1 MATPILRRFAISG
14 VTLVLASAVPFAVPV
29 ESATIRVP
37 MDQPTIQ
44 AGINA
49 AAIGDTVL
57 VAPGTY
63 TGVGNHDLDFGGKA
77 IMLRSSG
84 GAVATTI
91 NCASSGRGLN
101 FTAGEGP
108 NTIVDGF
115 TVTAG
120 FLRPAGQSSSELSS
134 SQARNPG
141 QVAAGELATKTGGNG
156 AGILCISSA
165 PTIRNC
171 RFINNRSL
179 GGGAAFIANSLGIR
193 FEGCYFSGNRGEM
206 NGGAIYAAFSTLQ
219 LTGCTFHGNFA
230 GNADFGQGGGVYA
243 DSAWLIASDCTFTGN
258 EARSTGD
265 DSVTRADGGGL
276 FASGIISLTSCHFE
290 NNAALATNLDT
301 QVGNVARGGGA
312 MLLGD
317 DVLLTECTFIKNRA
331 EAESG
336 AKGIDDNEALG
347 GGIYCEAAVLNGCI
361 IGQNT
366 ATSSGSPSN
375 NLSSGGGIYGAGVV
389 LIDCLIR
396 KNSAVATA
404 DTLVARRGE
413 GGGVSVGEAAH
424 LVSCTLSGNSAT
436 TAGGGL
442 FMHESLIFRVEK
454 SIIAH
459 STGGGAVGCTVAT
472 SPFFSC
478 TDIFGNTGGDWTGCI
493 AGQGGSSNNFSVDPL
508 FCDVAN
514 DNYGLDSHSLCA
526 PGNSPGNCG
535 LIGALPVACGVI
547 AVADFEAPAAPAGA
561 KVTPN
566 PIGSTGLLEWHNPQA
581 GPTNL
586 HLYDATGRLV
596 ASRELGDRGQGRQ
609 HASWGQ
615 VVGGENVPA
624 GVYFLRVKAPASEDM
639 VVRVVVAR

>member
-1 MATPILRRFAISG
+1 
-14 VTLVLASAVPFAVPV
+14 
-29 ESATIRVP
+29 

-49 AAIGDTVL
+49 ASIGDTVL

-63 TGVGNHDLDFGGKA
+63 TGIGNHNLDFGGKA
-77 IMLRSSG
+77 ILLRSSG

-91 NCASSGRGLN
+91 NCAGAGRGLN
-101 FTAGEGP
+101 FISGEGP
-108 NTIVDGF
+108 NTVVDGF

-120 FLRPAGQSSSELSS
+120 FLRPAGQPSSELSS
-134 SQARNPG
+134 SQARKPG

-171 RFINNRSL
+171 RFINNLSL

-206 NGGAIYAAFSTLQ
+206 NGGAIFATFSTLQ

-243 DSAWLIASDCTFTGN
+243 DSVWLIASDCTFTGN

-290 NNAALATNLDT
+290 NNAALATNMDT

-312 MLLGD
+312 MLLD
-317 DVLLTECTFIKNRA
+317 DDAVLTECTFIKNRA
-331 EAESG
+331 EAASG
-336 AKGIDDNEALG
+336 PKGIDDNEALG
-347 GGIYCEAAVLNGCI
+347 GGLFCEDAVLNRCI

-375 NLSSGGGIYGAGVV
+375 NLSSGGGIYGTGVV

-404 DTLVARRGE
+404 DTLVPRRGE
-413 GGGVSVGEAAH
+413 GGGVSMGEAAH
-424 LVSCTLSGNSAT
+424 LVGCTLGHNSAT

-442 FMHESLIFRVEK
+442 FMHDSLIFRVEK

-459 STGGGAVGCTVAT
+459 STGGGAVGCTSAT

-493 AGQGGSSNNFSVDPL
+493 AGHQGGSNNFSADPL

-514 DNYGLDSHSLCA
+514 DNYGLNSESLCA
-526 PGNSPGNCG
+526 PAHSPGTCG

-547 AVADFEAPAAPAGA
+547 AVADFGAPTVPTGA

-566 PIGSTGLLEWHNPQA
+566 PIRSTGLLEWHNPQA